1 MWDQITM
8 ENAARTP
15 TSNGNWLVEDESCWT
30 SREPAIPDQVVKSL
44 EIAAFEEMVDRCED
58 KAYSLA
64 LQLVGSQP
72 TAQEILQQAFLLAW
86 QNRQKFAGGTQFDH
100 WVYRIVG
107 KAALGHLKS
116 TGGMEEALAE
126 NHPTSASPKSWIRSR
141 AEKESDWA
149 VRPSDQLRSEEL
161 CRHIRDTVDRLPT
174 ELRTLFILCDSEA
187 MSLEDGAEILDLPIL
202 DAKESLHAARLV
214 VRAAIAD
221 FFCGGAGDA
230 GMGYRRLSEAS
241 LTDP

>member
-1 MWDQITM
+1 M

-15 TSNGNWLVEDESCWT
+15 TSNGNWHVEQESGWT
-30 SREPAIPDQVVKSL
+30 SREQATPDRGVDGP
-44 EIAAFEEMVDRCED
+44 EIAAFEKMVDRCED

-72 TAQEILQQAFLLAW
+72 TAQEILQQTFLMAW
-86 QNRQKFAGGTQFDH
+86 QNRKKFADGTQFDN

-116 TGGMEEALAE
+116 TTGMGEALAE
-126 NHPTSASPKSWIRSR
+126 KHPASIQTSSKSWIRSR

-149 VRPSDQLRSEEL
+149 ARPSDQLRSEEL
-161 CRHIRDTVDRLPT
+161 CRHIRDTVDRLPA

-187 MSLEDGAEILDLPIL
+187 MSLEDGAEILDLPIS

-214 VRAAIAD
+214 VRAAIGD
-221 FFCGGAGDA
+221 FFRGGERDLGI
-230 GMGYRRLSEAS
+230 GYRRLSEAS